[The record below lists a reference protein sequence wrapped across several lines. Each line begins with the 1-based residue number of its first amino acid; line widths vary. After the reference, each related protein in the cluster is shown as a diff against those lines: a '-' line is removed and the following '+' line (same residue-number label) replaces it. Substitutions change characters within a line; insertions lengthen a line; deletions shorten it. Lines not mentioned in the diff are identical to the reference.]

1 MTAIN
6 VCTHDGE
13 HCDGAEFCSLP
24 TCGVQIFSGFKDA
37 DERYCNDHKPA
48 TWDAEVAEMTEEEF
62 DDQDEMYW
70 TQWEIDDIDCD
81 CPTNCPCRPSPE
93 ALQALYDADRA
104 RSEEDNKTYTIT
116 HAQLVEIGYALSDS
130 ESLMETL
137 TEGPGDDEFCEY
149 SRLEDVRK
157 ASAVVDSVLN
167 PKSPYKQE
175 MSWCELCNDER
186 LEEDLNEDGLC
197 EPCAEAKAKQGYLIG
212 E

>member
-1 MTAIN
+1 MATPMT
-6 VCTHDGE
+6 CEHDGE
-13 HCDGAEFCSLP
+13 NCNGAEFCN
-24 TCGVQIFSGFKDA
+24 TCQVQIFSGYKDA

-48 TWDAEVAEMTEEEF
+48 TWDAEIAEMTEEEF

-70 TQWEIDDIDCD
+70 TEWEIDDIDCD
-81 CPTNCPCRPSPE
+81 CPVDCPCRPAPE

-104 RSEEDNKTYTIT
+104 RTEEDNKTYTIT
-116 HAQLVEIGYALSDS
+116 HAQLVQIGDALSDS
-130 ESLMETL
+130 ESLMEM
-137 TEGPGDDEFCEY
+137 DDLVEE

-157 ASAVVDSVLN
+157 AGAVVDSVLS

-197 EPCAEAKAKQGYLIG
+197 EPCAEAKERIG

>member
-13 HCDGAEFCSLP
+13 HCDGAEFCN
-24 TCGVQIFSGFKDA
+24 TCNVQIFSGFKDA

-48 TWDAEVAEMTEEEF
+48 TWDAEIAEMTEEEF

-70 TQWEIDDIDCD
+70 TEWEIEDIQCE
-81 CPTNCPCRPSPE
+81 CPINCPCRPSPE

-104 RSEEDNKTYTIT
+104 RSKAENDAINAWQGERIEDANGASYWDIT
-116 HAQLVEIGYALSDS
+116 HHPDGTVTAK
-130 ESLMETL
+130 
-137 TEGPGDDEFCEY
+137 P
-149 SRLEDVRK
+149 K
-157 ASAVVDSVLN
+157 A
-167 PKSPYKQE
+167 SPYKQE

-186 LEEDLNEDGLC
+186 LEEDLNEDSLC
-197 EPCAEAKAKQGYLIG
+197 EPCAEAKEKQGYLIG